1 MALTQHEV
9 EFQLTEVIPRAGVLF
24 DALFVERL
32 AGQVTTL
39 LILNTIL
46 RVAVT
51 QRILNQIINHIVIG
65 HPVTATERT
74 TVMIVGHLTAEQE
87 TDTGGIC
94 FLLAFQDRAGKGDS
108 TQEVVVT
115 IDGTTQ
121 LDRAVEITRSGFGNR
136 DYSRHF
142 GKLED
147 RNTTLVERFHLRRM
161 EGVYLDIFPLDD
173 VPDNRMLRWL
183 QYRRYRLFD
192 KLLYFAYRDPYKHG
206 DGFSSRMIA
215 FFQKRMSRE
224 RLHSRMKAILTRY
237 NGKKRCSCC
246 MTHGGGYIAIPKTA
260 YGKPAMYKFENG
272 SYCGPADAVTYLTLS
287 YGKDYI
293 IPPPP
298 EKRETHYFQYC
309 DFDRGY
315 ETASFDEL
323 KRLYDEQKKK

>member
-1 MALTQHEV
+1 MESHFKYDIR
-9 EFQLTEVIPRAGVLF
+9 EFQMHILGLLDVMDDVCRKHGLTYYIIG
-24 DALFVERL
+24 
-32 AGQVTTL
+32 GTL
-39 LILNTIL
+39 LGSVRSQGFIPWDDDLD
-46 RVAVT
+46 VAMF
-51 QRILNQIINHIVIG
+51 RDDY
-65 HPVTATERT
+65 E
-74 TVMIVGHLTAEQE
+74 M
-87 TDTGGIC
+87 
-94 FLLAFQDRAGKGDS
+94 LLAHYREWLPERYSIQSFES
-108 TQEVVVT
+108 
-115 IDGTTQ
+115 
-121 LDRAVEITRSGFGNR
+121 NR